1 MPQATMPTPP
11 SEPTTITTPNSDT
24 ARIAPDWLSH
34 AIVYQIWLRSF
45 TPQGT
50 LAAATQRL
58 GDIASLGVTVVY
70 LSPVMLSDD
79 DPRREFWSMRQ
90 KASAN
95 CNPRNPYRA
104 KDYDAIDP
112 EYGDEKDLARFI
124 ATAHRYGMRVMMDMV
139 YLHCG
144 PNCTLVDKPDLIQRN
159 EDGTL
164 KLGGWNFPLLNFESK
179 DLRAYLIA
187 NMIHWVKAFDV
198 DGFRADVSGNIPQDF
213 WEDAR
218 DQLEAIRPDIG
229 MVAESDYEPREQV
242 KAFDVS
248 YSFGWYRS
256 ICQVMCES
264 QPATLLREKWEY
276 YRDFYPRG
284 ARFLRYCDNHD
295 LHRADVV
302 FGEQGI
308 KAVATMQFMLDGI
321 PMIYN
326 GQEIGDGTPQDLFSH
341 WPIRWEASNL
351 PKQVECR
358 AWYKNLCKV
367 RQSRK
372 VFVDGKTT
380 WIDHDQPEC
389 VVAFT
394 RENDDEKVLCIIN
407 LSNRPVTVS
416 VAACDCTQVLLGHQQ
431 MLEVAD
437 GQTSIQLNGFGAFT
451 GLLAE

>member
-1 MPQATMPTPP
+1 MPQSTVPTPP
-11 SEPTTITTPNSDT
+11 SKPTEVTTPNPDT
-24 ARIAPDWLSH
+24 ARTAPHWLQH

-50 LAAATQRL
+50 LAAATERL
-58 GDIASLGVTVVY
+58 ADIASLGITVVY

-79 DPRREFWSMRQ
+79 DQRREFWSMRQ
-90 KASAN
+90 KASIN

-104 KDYDAIDP
+104 RDYDAIDP

-144 PNCTLVDKPDLIQRN
+144 PNCTLVDRPGFIQRN
-159 EDGTL
+159 EDGSL
-164 KLGGWNFPLLNFESK
+164 KLGGWNFPLLNFECK
-179 DLRAYLIA
+179 ELRDYLIA

-198 DGFRADVSGNIPQDF
+198 DGFRCDVSGNIPQDF
-213 WEDAR
+213 WEDSR
-218 DQLEAIRPDIG
+218 EQLQAIREDVG
-229 MVAESDYEPREQV
+229 MVAESDYEPREQI

-248 YSFGWYRS
+248 YSFRWYDT
-256 ICQVMCES
+256 IKKVMCES

-276 YRDFYPRG
+276 YRDFYPKG

-326 GQEIGDGTPQDLFSH
+326 GQEIGDATPQDLFSH
-341 WPIRWEASNL
+341 WPIRWEAANL
-351 PKQVECR
+351 PRQVER
-358 AWYKNLCKV
+358 RKWYVNLCKV
-367 RQSRK
+367 RQSHN
-372 VFVDGKTT
+372 VFAQGKTT
-380 WIDHDQPEC
+380 WVEHNQPEQ

-394 RENDDEKVLCIIN
+394 REMDQARVLCVIN
-407 LSNRPVTVS
+407 LSNRPVTVTLD
-416 VAACDCTQVLLGHQQ
+416 ACDFGTILLGDRQ
-431 MLEVAD
+431 MIKKAD
-437 GQTSIQLNGFGAFT
+437 TKTQIELSGFASLVGFVQS
-451 GLLAE
+451 